1 MQPYLDCCRLRELEP
16 QRFSAIADAVAWL
29 KRHREEVLVG
39 SSIVIAGVVFITV
52 SAGAGAF
59 VLVPAVLM
67 ASSSPSGIPSTALVS
82 P

>member
-1 MQPYLDCCRLRELEP
+1 ME
-16 QRFSAIADAVAWL
+16 V
-29 KRHREEVLVG
+29 EVLVG

-52 SAGAGAF
+52 SAGAGAL